1 MWVLCGQGLSTRA
14 LSIPKILDT
23 LENGVINVL
32 PAVHTLSECDSTSK
46 IGGKTTALR
55 VVEKGRAESLSEF
68 DKQSLSELQISN
80 AEQFLAKCYN
90 QKTKVMT
97 FDNLRYE
104 GYHSK
109 AFNLDLEKLLLT
121 LESIY
126 KHIKRAYHQCYMWVN
141 TGSNEIM
148 FLYPLY
154 YGYTLDD
161 NEMLVVDISSSEL
174 PDNFPLPCICGKCA
188 RDNVCPCRIKF

>member
-68 DKQSLSELQISN
+68 DKHL
-80 AEQFLAKCYN
+80 
-90 QKTKVMT
+90 
-97 FDNLRYE
+97 
-104 GYHSK
+104 
-109 AFNLDLEKLLLT
+109 
-121 LESIY
+121 
-126 KHIKRAYHQCYMWVN
+126 
-141 TGSNEIM
+141 
-148 FLYPLY
+148 
-154 YGYTLDD
+154 
-161 NEMLVVDISSSEL
+161 
-174 PDNFPLPCICGKCA
+174 
-188 RDNVCPCRIKF
+188 